1 MNGMV
6 MIMAKIQGITVTL
19 YSQTVDS
26 TDPFGAQT
34 YEETPVS
41 VSNVLVAPTSSTE
54 VLDTVNLY
62 GKKAV
67 YTLGIPKGDTNDWE
81 DKRVTFFGEDWHTF
95 GIPQEGIEANIPLEW
110 NKKVFVERYE

>member
-1 MNGMV
+1 
-6 MIMAKIQGITVTL
+6 MAKIQGITVTL
-19 YSQTVDS
+19 YTQTADS
-26 TDPFGAQT
+26 TDPFGAQIYT
-34 YEETPVS
+34 ETPINVA
-41 VSNVLVAPTSSTE
+41 NVLVSPTSSTE

-81 DKRVTFFGEDWHTF
+81 DKHVTFFGEDWHTF